1 MRFAFRT
8 RLLAAAAL
16 LAVAPAFA
24 QIQRSQPPLPPIGD
38 DLGLLDYTVQSL
50 VIPAEAGDSF
60 TVTLTLGGQ
69 ERTLVLDP
77 WSYAAPN
84 ARVQIDDG
92 SGTLKDID
100 LPESRTYRGYDVNGP
115 SLAAAG
121 SLLDNGLT
129 LTVIDLATDSAWHV
143 QPLRDVVPGADRALH
158 VVYDAADVLD
168 LGLFQCGGAIPVGH
182 GEVAE
187 VPADGNGGT
196 RQFLVCEIAV
206 DGDFQFFQQN
216 GSNEQNTI
224 NDINNVMAGVAL
236 SYEIYIGVT
245 YQITHYIIRTTSG
258 SNPYT
263 TNNPSSL
270 LSQFQNWWNQNAQN
284 VHRDVAHLFTGRNL
298 DGSVIGIAYLSVIC
312 NKTSGYGLSQSRFT
326 NNMNSRIGLTAHEI
340 GHNFSAPHCDST
352 PPCHIMCSGLGG
364 CNGLGNPPK
373 FGTSEVNKIVPYA
386 QSRPCLDEGQGS
398 TPAPPILEQFPSTT
412 LDANLW
418 DAVTG
423 AVVNSDGVN
432 EPSAPYSLNL
442 DATDSVETKDINMV
456 SVDQQPYFTL
466 FTQHRGVEAGKTLRV
481 QFRDFFQNWTD
492 LATFTSDG
500 VDRDYYSWSITPI
513 PVLGWHDKFR
523 LRVSAQGADGTD
535 DWYVDDLYIGD
546 FRGLEAPFLEP
557 FPDASLRNYVWK
569 TLSNASASTDGVAP
583 PTPPYSMKITGA
595 GSAETHNWLLATAP
609 TTTHV
614 SCYVQHRG
622 VENGKQLVLEY
633 LDLFQNWITLAT
645 FTSNGTD
652 QSKFTFFQAPLSY
665 FGAYHDNFSIRF
677 RALGADASDAWY
689 VDNLFV
695 GPALP
700 PPDDED
706 CPADFNGDTIV
717 NSLDV
722 LAFLNAYN
730 ANDPKSDF
738 NGDTVINSL
747 DVIAFLNAY
756 NAGCD

>member
-1 MRFAFRT
+1 MRFRFAVHA
-8 RLLAAAAL
+8 LVAAACFA
-16 LAVAPAFA
+16 AAPAIA
-24 QIQRSQPPLPPIGD
+24 QIRSSQPPAPPPIGD
-38 DLGLLDYTVQSL
+38 DLGLRDFTVQPL
-50 VIPAEAGDSF
+50 VIPDASGEPF
-60 TVTLTLGGQ
+60 TVTLTLGGE

-84 ARVQIDDG
+84 ARAQIDDG

-100 LPESRTYRGYDVNGP
+100 LPESRTYRGYDASGP

-129 LTVIDLATDSAWHV
+129 LTIIDLATDAAWHV

-168 LGLFQCGGAIPVGH
+168 LGLHQCGGAIPTGH
-182 GEVAE
+182 GEVAN

-206 DGDFQFFQQN
+206 DGDYQFFQQN
-216 GSNEQNTI
+216 GSSEQNTI

-236 SYEIYIGVT
+236 AYETYCGVT
-245 YQITHYIIRTTSG
+245 YQITHYIIRTTQG

-270 LSQFQNWWNQNAQN
+270 LSQFQNWWNANAGN

-326 NNMNSRIGLTAHEI
+326 NNMNSRIALTAHEI

-364 CNGLGNPPK
+364 CNGLGNPPR
-373 FGTSEVNKIVPYA
+373 FGQASINKIVPYA
-386 QSRPCLDEGQGS
+386 QSRSCLDEGQGS
-398 TPAPPILEQFPSTT
+398 NPAPPILEQFPGTT
-412 LDANLW
+412 LDTNLW
-418 DAVTG
+418 DSNTG
-423 AVVNSDGVN
+423 VVNSDGVN

-442 DATDSVETKDINMV
+442 DSTDAAETKDINMV
-456 SVDQQPYFTL
+456 SVTDQPYFTL
-466 FTQHRGVEAGKTLRV
+466 FTQHRGVESGKTLRV
-481 QFRDFFQNWTD
+481 QYKDYFQNWVD
-492 LATFTSDG
+492 LVTYTSDG
-500 VDRDYYSWSITPI
+500 EDRDYYSWSITPI
-513 PVLGWHDKFR
+513 PVLGWHDTFR
-523 LRVSAQGADGTD
+523 VRFSAQGADGTD
-535 DWYVDDLYIGD
+535 DWYADDMYIGE

-557 FPDASLRNYVWK
+557 FAEASLRTYVWK
-569 TLSNASASTDGVAP
+569 TLSNAAASTDGVNP
-583 PTPPYSMKITGA
+583 PTGPYSLKITGA

-609 TTTHV
+609 ATTHV

-633 LDLFQNWITLAT
+633 LDLFQAWITLET

-652 QSKFTFFQAPLSY
+652 QNAFTFFQAPLNY
-665 FGAYHDNFSIRF
+665 FGAYHDNFTIRF

-700 PPDDED
+700 PPDDD

-717 NSLDV
+717 NSLD
-722 LAFLNAYN
+722 F
-730 ANDPKSDF
+730 
-738 NGDTVINSL
+738 
-747 DVIAFLNAY
+747 IAFLNAY
-756 NAGCD
+756 VAGCP

>member
-1 MRFAFRT
+1 MRFRFASRSVVAAL
-8 RLLAAAAL
+8 LLAAAPV
-16 LAVAPAFA
+16 VAQVEPA
-24 QIQRSQPPLPPIGD
+24 QPPLPSVGD
-38 DLGLLDYTVQSL
+38 DLGLLDFTVQSL
-50 VIPAEAGDSF
+50 VIPEAAGDSF
-60 TVTLTLGGQ
+60 TVTLALGGQ

-77 WSYAAPN
+77 WSYAAPD

-92 SGTLKDID
+92 SGVLKDID
-100 LPESRTYRGYDVNGP
+100 LPESRTYRGYDANGP

-121 SLLDNGLT
+121 SLLDDGLT
-129 LTVIDLATDSAWHV
+129 LTIIDLATDGAWHV

-168 LGLFQCGGAIPVGH
+168 LGLHQCGGAIPTGQ
-182 GEVAE
+182 GGVAN

-206 DGDFQFFQQN
+206 DGDYQFFQQN
-216 GSNEQNTI
+216 GSSEQNTI

-236 SYEIYIGVT
+236 AYETYCGVT

-263 TNNPSSL
+263 TNDPSTL
-270 LSQFQNWWNQNAQN
+270 LTQFRNWWNSNAQN

-298 DGSVIGIAYLSVIC
+298 NGSVIGIAYLSVIC
-312 NKTSGYGLSQSRFT
+312 NTSSAYGLSQSRFT
-326 NNMNSRIGLTAHEI
+326 NNMNSRIALTAHEV

-373 FGTSEVNKIVPYA
+373 FGTASINKIVPYA
-386 QSRPCLDEGQGS
+386 QSRSCLDEGQGS

-418 DAVTG
+418 DSTTG
-423 AVVNSDGVN
+423 VVNADGVN

-442 DATDSVETKDINMV
+442 DSTDAAETKDINM
-456 SVDQQPYFTL
+456 SVALDQPYFTM
-466 FTQHRGVEAGKTLRV
+466 FAQHRGVESGKTLRV
-481 QFRDFFQNWTD
+481 QYRDFFQNWTD
-492 LATFTSDG
+492 LVSYTSDG
-500 VDRDYYSWSITPI
+500 EDRDYYSWSITPI
-513 PVLGWHDKFR
+513 PVLGWHETFR
-523 LRVSAQGADGTD
+523 VRISSQGADGTD
-535 DWYVDDLYIGD
+535 DWFVDDMYLGE

-557 FPDASLRNYVWK
+557 FPEASLRNYVWK
-569 TLSNASASTDGVAP
+569 TLSNASASTDGVNP
-583 PTPPYSMKITGA
+583 PTGPYSMKITGA
-595 GSAETHNWLLATAP
+595 GSAETHHWLLANAP
-609 TTTHV
+609 ATTHV

-622 VENGKQLVLEY
+622 VESGKQLVLEY
-633 LDLFQNWITLAT
+633 RDLFQAWITLET

-652 QSKFTFFQAPLSY
+652 QNSFTFFQAPLSY
-665 FGAYHDNFSIRF
+665 FGAYHDDFAIRF

-695 GPALP
+695 GPALT
-700 PPDDED
+700 PPDDD
-706 CPADFNGDTIV
+706 CPADFNGDTVV

-730 ANDPKSDF
+730 ANDPSADF

-747 DVIAFLNAY
+747 DVLAFLNAY